1 MVHPG
6 KSRAA
11 GLALIAALIAPL
23 AVHAQTLEA
32 AKAFTTTLYG
42 AYAKGE
48 PDYVGQ
54 NPERTFSPELLA
66 LIRKDQA
73 NTPPGEVG
81 ILDGDPIC
89 DCQDAEG
96 LKATNVKVVAAGEGK
111 ARADVTLAFPSETR
125 AMSLDLVARNGEWRV
140 GDVHTEQTPSL
151 VKLLSS
157 PPAP

>member
-1 MVHPG
+1 MIPSSR
-6 KSRAA
+6 SRAA
-11 GLALIAALIAPL
+11 GFALIAALLAPL
-23 AVHAQTLEA
+23 SIQAQTLET
-32 AKAFTTTLYG
+32 AKAFTTALYG
-42 AYAKGE
+42 AYATGA

-73 NTPPGEVG
+73 NTPAGEVG

-96 LKATNVKVVAAGEGK
+96 LKLTDVTVAAVGQGK
-111 ARADVTLAFPSETR
+111 ARADVTLKFPSETR
-125 AMSLDLVARNGEWRV
+125 SMSLDLVAHGGEWRV
-140 GDVHTEQTPSL
+140 GDVHTGQTPSL
-151 VKLLSS
+151 VKLLAS

>member
-1 MVHPG
+1 MAHPS
-6 KSRAA
+6 KSQTA
-11 GLALIAALIAPL
+11 GIALIAALLAPL
-23 AVHAQTLEA
+23 SVHAQSLEA

-42 AYAKGE
+42 AYAKGN

-54 NPERTFSPELLA
+54 NPERTFSPELLG

-73 NTPPGEVG
+73 SAAPGEVG

-96 LKATNVKVVAAGEGK
+96 LRATDVKVVATGEGK

-125 AMSLDLVARNGEWRV
+125 SMSLDLVASGGEWRV

-151 VKLLSS
+151 VKLLSN
-157 PPAP
+157 PPS

>member
-1 MVHPG
+1 M
-6 KSRAA
+6 
-11 GLALIAALIAPL
+11 LIAALIAPL